1 MSTALAVAAATEAI
15 RRLVEEWL
23 TDADIDAAVDG
34 GHATVSAVPPDQ
46 LTLSGT
52 GAKLGLNVFLHRVSL
67 NQGWRNVD
75 LPSVN
80 GAGSKTD
87 NPPLAVDL
95 HFMLSAYG
103 TGQLQP
109 ETLLGHGMEALHQHP
124 VLTREQ
130 LAALLPS
137 DLAAAGLATQV
148 ELLRIVPEAITG
160 EEASR
165 LWSAL
170 QAKYRPSFYYSAS
183 VVLIETPAPTRSAL
197 PVLVRGGRLPGGA
210 EAGVAVAAE
219 LRPRYPTLLALQPA
233 AGQPVAQA
241 GGAVAVTGEL
251 LAGTS
256 RIVHLVDPRRRV
268 AVDVDAGAGTSAQ
281 GFSFV
286 VPATLPVG
294 TYDVTVEVRPD
305 ATAPPTTT
313 SRLPLTVAPQIAT
326 AFPITATR
334 DAAGDVAL
342 TIACSPGVFPDQQ
355 VSLILGTREVAAQ
368 PHPAPATTSLQ
379 FVVRDA
385 PVGSHLTRLR
395 VDGIDSVV
403 VNRTVS
409 PPVFLD
415 RRVVI
420 S

>member
-15 RRLVEEWL
+15 RRLLEEWL
-23 TDADIDAAVDG
+23 AGADIDAAVGG

-52 GAKLGLNVFLHRVSL
+52 GAKLGLNVFLHRLSL
-67 NQGWRNVD
+67 NQGWRNVE
-75 LPSVN
+75 LPSYDAN
-80 GAGSKTD
+80 GTKTA

-103 TGQLQP
+103 AGQLHP
-109 ETLLGHGMEALHQHP
+109 EKLLGHGMEALHQHP

-130 LAALLPS
+130 LAALLPT

-148 ELLRIVPEAITG
+148 ELLRIAPESITG

-183 VVLIETPAPTRSAL
+183 VVLIETPAPVRSAL

-210 EAGVAVAAE
+210 EAGVAVAAD
-219 LRPRYPTLLALQPA
+219 LRPRFPTLVALQPA
-233 AGQPVAQA
+233 AGQQVVEA
-241 GGAVAVTGEL
+241 GGTVTVTGEL

-256 RIVHLVDPRRRV
+256 RIVHLVDQRRAV
-268 AVDVDAGAGTSAQ
+268 VVEVDVGAGANAQ
-281 GFSFV
+281 VLSFG

-305 ATAPPTTT
+305 PTSPASTT
-313 SRLPLTVAPQIAT
+313 NRLPLVVAPHIVT
-326 AFPITATR
+326 AFPIAVTR
-334 DAAGDVAL
+334 DAGGDVTL
-342 TIACSPGVFPDQQ
+342 SIACSPGVFPDQQ
-355 VSLILGTREVAAQ
+355 VSLILGTREVPAR

-385 PVGSHLTRLR
+385 PAGSHLTRLR
-395 VDGIDSVV
+395 VDGIDSAVV
-403 VNRTVS
+403 DRAVS

>member
-15 RRLVEEWL
+15 RRLLEEWL
-23 TDADIDAAVDG
+23 TGADIDAAVDG

-52 GAKLGLNVFLHRVSL
+52 GSKLGLNVFLHRVSL
-67 NQGWRNVD
+67 NQGWRNVG
-75 LPSVN
+75 LPSVD
-80 GAGSKTD
+80 GAGSKTA

-103 TGQLQP
+103 AGQLQP
-109 ETLLGHGMEALHQHP
+109 EKLLGHGMEALHQHP

-130 LAALLPS
+130 LVALLPA

-170 QAKYRPSFYYSAS
+170 QAKYRPSFYYTAS
-183 VVLIETPAPTRSAL
+183 VVLIATPAATRSAL

-210 EAGVAVAAE
+210 EAGVAVAAD
-219 LRPRYPTLLALQPA
+219 LRPRFPTLVALQPA
-233 AGQPVAQA
+233 AGQQVAQA

-251 LAGTS
+251 LAGTT
-256 RIVHLVDPRRRV
+256 RIVHLVDRRRSV
-268 AVDVDAGAGTSAQ
+268 AVEVDVGAGTSPQ
-281 GFSFV
+281 RFGFV

-294 TYDVTVEVRPD
+294 TYDATVEVQPD
-305 ATAPPTTT
+305 ATSPTTT
-313 SRLPLTVAPQIAT
+313 TNRLPLTVAPQIAD

-334 DAAGDVAL
+334 DADGDVTL
-342 TIACSPGVFPDQQ
+342 TIGCSPGVFPDQQ
-355 VSLILGTREVAAQ
+355 VSLILGSREVLAR
-368 PHPAPATTSLQ
+368 PHPAPGATSLQ
-379 FVVRDA
+379 FVLRDA

-403 VNRTVS
+403 VDRTAS